1 MNEEVVKN
9 FAFSYFQGLKNVYF
23 SKFGEERIMTFEFV
37 DEECFHLG
45 LGKLRKD
52 NVLDMFWVDDEK
64 LILTCDRD
72 NYETAMYMTA
82 AQMAM
87 NGWLAEF
94 SRKVDIEREVM
105 KHLEEIEED

>member
-1 MNEEVVKN
+1 MFSFRFREVK
-9 FAFSYFQGLKNVYF
+9 
-23 SKFGEERIMTFEFV
+23 
-37 DEECFHLG
+37 
-45 LGKLRKD
+45 KD
-52 NVLDMFWVDDEK
+52 NVLDMFLVDDEK